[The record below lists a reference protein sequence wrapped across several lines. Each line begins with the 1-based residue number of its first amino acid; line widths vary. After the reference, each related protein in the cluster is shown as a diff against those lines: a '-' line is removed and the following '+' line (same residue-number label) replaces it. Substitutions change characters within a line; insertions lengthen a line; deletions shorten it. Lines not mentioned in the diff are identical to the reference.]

1 MRNEHVLGINS
12 FADTYYLT
20 YDDDVY
26 HINGKYE
33 SRKVLNNAY
42 EPQLSID
49 GKTIFYQDYDNI
61 EKIDGSKENA
71 EAIEL
76 VEEDVYTFVVTS
88 DKDAIYKCSR
98 ST

>member
-12 FADTYYLT
+12 FADIYYLT

-71 EAIEL
+71 ETIEL
-76 VEEDVYTFVVTS
+76 VEEDVYSFVVTG